1 MGVGGAGQGAYH
13 GREIEVQ
20 HALVLGIHQGVGPEA
35 RLLGV
40 GLHQPDLLVV
50 TAGESEVV
58 DGLLVDE
65 EHGRGGAIL
74 RRHVG
79 DGGPI
84 AQRQGGGALATELQ
98 IGADHLL
105 LAQELGERQHQIRG
119 GDAGLRLA
127 TELDADD
134 RRQPHPGGAA
144 QHHVLGL

>member
-1 MGVGGAGQGAYH
+1 MGVGGACQGTYH
-13 GREIEVQ
+13 GRQVEVQ
-20 HALVLGIHQGVGPEA
+20 YALVLGIHQGIGPEA

-40 GLHQPDLLVV
+40 GLHQLHLLVV

-58 DGLLVDE
+58 DGLAVDE
-65 EHGRGGAIL
+65 EHGRGGAIF

-84 AQRQGGGALATELQ
+84 AEGQGGGALATELQ

-119 GDAGLRLA
+119 GDAGLRL
-127 TELDADD
+127 TGQLHTDD